1 MSGATFSTAELWRA
15 PNLVSLLRVPL
26 AIAFPF
32 AARSPPAAIAVLG
45 LAGATDVL
53 DGLLARRL
61 GAVTALGAVIDP
73 VADKLFA
80 LSAMGSLLALH
91 RLPWWGV
98 PALLA
103 RELLEAPLLV
113 WSLRRRLQG
122 ERAPVLGSNVAGKV
136 ATVAQSAALLAAIAV
151 PWALT
156 PALGVAA
163 GAAVVAGVIY
173 WRRELR
179 RARRPGVRATADSQS

>member
-1 MSGATFSTAELWRA
+1 MSLDAFSPAELFRP

-26 AIAFPF
+26 ALTFPF
-32 AARSPPAAIAVLG
+32 VADSAPAALTVLG

-53 DGLLARRL
+53 DGMLARRL

-80 LSAMGSLLALH
+80 LSATGSLLALH

-98 PALLA
+98 PALFA

-113 WSLRRRLQG
+113 RGLRRRRRG
-122 ERAPVLGSNVAGKV
+122 DRAPVPSSNVTGKL
-136 ATVAQSAALLAAIAV
+136 ATVAQTGALLAAIAA
-151 PWALT
+151 PWALP

-163 GAAVVAGVIY
+163 VTAVVAGVVY
-173 WRRELR
+173 WQRELR
-179 RARRPGVRATADSQS
+179 GARS

>member
-1 MSGATFSTAELWRA
+1 MSEGTFSPAELWSA

-26 AIAFPF
+26 ALAFPLV
-32 AARSPPAAIAVLG
+32 ADSPPAAITVLG
-45 LAGATDVL
+45 LAGASDVL

-61 GAVTALGAVIDP
+61 GAVTPLGAVIDP
-73 VADKLFA
+73 LADKLFA

-113 WSLRRRLQG
+113 RGLRRRRRG
-122 ERAPVLGSNVAGKV
+122 DRAEVPSSNAAGKL
-136 ATVAQSAALLAAIAV
+136 ATVAQSAALVAAIAA
-151 PWALT
+151 PWALP

-163 GAAVVAGVIY
+163 IAAVVAGVVY

-179 RARRPGVRATADSQS
+179 GERG

>member
-1 MSGATFSTAELWRA
+1 MMRATFSATEFWRA

-32 AARSPPAAIAVLG
+32 VADSKPAAITVLA
-45 LAGATDVL
+45 LAGVTDVL
-53 DGLLARRL
+53 DGQLARRL
-61 GAVTALGAVIDP
+61 GAVTPLGAVIDP

-91 RLPWWGV
+91 RLPWWSV

-103 RELLEAPLLV
+103 REIFETPLLIRG
-113 WSLRRRLQG
+113 LRRRLQG
-122 ERAPVLGSNVAGKV
+122 ESAPVLGANVAGKL
-136 ATVAQSAALLAAIAV
+136 ATVAQSAALLAAIAA
-151 PWALT
+151 PRALT
-156 PALGVAA
+156 PALVVAA
-163 GAAVVAGVIY
+163 GAAVVAGVVY

-179 RARRPGVRATADSQS
+179 S

>member
-1 MSGATFSTAELWRA
+1 MSTAAFSPAEIWSP

-26 AIAFPF
+26 AIAFPLV
-32 AARSPPAAIAVLG
+32 ADSVPAALAVLG

-73 VADKLFA
+73 VADKIFA
-80 LSAMGSLLALH
+80 LSAMGSLLALN

-113 WSLRRRLQG
+113 WGLRRRLHG
-122 ERAPVLGSNVAGKV
+122 DHVPVLGSNVAGKL
-136 ATVAQSAALLAAIAV
+136 ATVAQSGALLAAIAA
-151 PWALT
+151 PWALP

-163 GAAVVAGVIY
+163 TAAVVAGVVY

-179 RARRPGVRATADSQS
+179 RVRS

>member
-1 MSGATFSTAELWRA
+1 MSGAAFSAAEIWRA

-26 AIAFPF
+26 AVAFPLVVH
-32 AARSPPAAIAVLG
+32 SPPAAITVIG

-61 GAVTALGAVIDP
+61 GAVTELGAVLDP
-73 VADKLFA
+73 LADKVFA
-80 LSAMGSLLALH
+80 LSAMGSLLAMD

-103 RELLEAPLLV
+103 RELFEAPLLV
-113 WSLRRRLQG
+113 WGLRRRQKG
-122 ERAPVLGSNVAGKV
+122 ERAPVLGSNAAGKV
-136 ATVAQSAALLAAIAV
+136 ATVAQTAALLAAIAV
-151 PWALT
+151 PWALP

-163 GAAVVAGVIY
+163 TAAVVAGAIY

-179 RARRPGVRATADSQS
+179 RARS

>member
-1 MSGATFSTAELWRA
+1 MRVAFSATELWRA

-32 AARSPPAAIAVLG
+32 VAHSRPAAITVLA

-53 DGLLARRL
+53 DGQLARRL
-61 GAVTALGAVIDP
+61 GAVTPLGAVIDP

-103 RELLEAPLLV
+103 REIFETPLLV
-113 WSLRRRLQG
+113 RGLRRRLHG
-122 ERAPVLGSNVAGKV
+122 ESAPVLGANVAGKL
-136 ATVAQSAALLAAIAV
+136 ATVAQSAALFAAIAA
-151 PWALT
+151 PQALT
-156 PALGVAA
+156 PALVVAA
-163 GAAVVAGVIY
+163 GAAVVAGVAY

-179 RARRPGVRATADSQS
+179 SAQS

>member
-1 MSGATFSTAELWRA
+1 MSTDTFSPADLLRA
-15 PNLVSLLRVPL
+15 PNLMSLLRVPL
-26 AIAFPF
+26 AVTFPF
-32 AARSPPAAIAVLG
+32 VADSAPAALTVLG

-61 GAVTALGAVIDP
+61 GAVTSLGAVLDP

-91 RLPWWGV
+91 RLPWWSV

-113 WSLRRRLQG
+113 RGLRRRLHG
-122 ERAPVLGSNVAGKV
+122 ERAPVPSSNVTGKL
-136 ATVAQSAALLAAIAV
+136 ATVAQSGALLAAIAA

-163 GAAVVAGVIY
+163 VAAVVAGGMY

-179 RARRPGVRATADSQS
+179 GARS

>member
-1 MSGATFSTAELWRA
+1 M
-15 PNLVSLLRVPL
+15 
-26 AIAFPF
+26 
-32 AARSPPAAIAVLG
+32 
-45 LAGATDVL
+45 
-53 DGLLARRL
+53 
-61 GAVTALGAVIDP
+61 TALGAVIDP

-91 RLPWWGV
+91 KLPWWGV

-122 ERAPVLGSNVAGKV
+122 ESVPVLGSNVAGKL
-136 ATVAQSAALLAAIAV
+136 ATVAQSAALVAAIAV
-151 PWALT
+151 PWALA

-179 RARRPGVRATADSQS
+179 RARS

>member
-1 MSGATFSTAELWRA
+1 MSGAAFSAAELWRA

-73 VADKLFA
+73 VADKIFA
-80 LSAMGSLLALH
+80 LSAMGSLVALG

-103 RELLEAPLLV
+103 RELMEAPLLV
-113 WSLRRRLQG
+113 WSLRRRLHG
-122 ERAPVLGSNVAGKV
+122 ESAPVLGSNVAGKV
-136 ATVAQSAALLAAIAV
+136 ATTAQSAALLAAIAA

-163 GAAVVAGVIY
+163 GAALVAGVIY
-173 WRRELR
+173 WQRELR
-179 RARRPGVRATADSQS
+179 RARS

>member
-1 MSGATFSTAELWRA
+1 MRGITLSAAEIWSA

-26 AIAFPF
+26 AVAFPF
-32 AARSPPAAIAVLG
+32 AAGSPAAAIVVLG

-80 LSAMGSLLALH
+80 LSAMGTLVALH
-91 RLPWWGV
+91 KLPWWGV

-103 RELLEAPLLV
+103 REILEAPLLLREL
-113 WSLRRRLQG
+113 LRRRQG
-122 ERAPVLGSNVAGKV
+122 HRAPVVGASVAGKV
-136 ATVAQSAALLAAIAV
+136 ATVAQSAALLAAIAAPRARV
-151 PWALT
+151 PL
-156 PALGVAA
+156 LVVAA
-163 GAAVVAGVIY
+163 GAGVIAGTLY
-173 WRRELR
+173 WTRELR
-179 RARRPGVRATADSQS
+179 RGRG

>member
-1 MSGATFSTAELWRA
+1 MRGATFSAAELWRA
-15 PNLVSLLRVPL
+15 PNLVSLLRIPL

-32 AARSPPAAIAVLG
+32 VAGSPPAAVAVLG

-73 VADKLFA
+73 VADKIFA
-80 LSAMGSLLALH
+80 LSAMGSLLALQ

-113 WSLRRRLQG
+113 WSLRRRLHG

-136 ATVAQSAALLAAIAV
+136 ATIAQSAALLAAIAA
-151 PWALT
+151 PWALA
-156 PALGVAA
+156 PALAVAA
-163 GAAVVAGVIY
+163 GSALVAGVIY
-173 WRRELR
+173 WKRELR
-179 RARRPGVRATADSQS
+179 RARS

>member
-1 MSGATFSTAELWRA
+1 MMRAAFSATEIWRA

-26 AIAFPF
+26 AVAFPF
-32 AARSPPAAIAVLG
+32 VVHSTPAAITVLA

-53 DGLLARRL
+53 DGQLARRL
-61 GAVTALGAVIDP
+61 GAVTPLGAVIDP

-103 RELLEAPLLV
+103 REIFETPLLV
-113 WSLRRRLQG
+113 RGLRRHLHG
-122 ERAPVLGSNVAGKV
+122 ESAPVLGANVAGKL
-136 ATVAQSAALLAAIAV
+136 ATVAQSAALLAAIAM
-151 PWALT
+151 PQALT
-156 PALGVAA
+156 PALVVAA
-163 GAAVVAGVIY
+163 GAAVVAGVAY
-173 WRRELR
+173 WRREVQS
-179 RARRPGVRATADSQS
+179 ARS

>member
-1 MSGATFSTAELWRA
+1 MSTAAVSRAEIWSA

-26 AIAFPF
+26 AVAFPLV
-32 AARSPPAAIAVLG
+32 AGSAPAALTVLG

-73 VADKLFA
+73 VTDKIFA

-103 RELLEAPLLV
+103 RELLEAPLLIWGV
-113 WSLRRRLQG
+113 RRRLHG
-122 ERAPVLGSNVAGKV
+122 DRAPVLGANAAGKL
-136 ATVAQSAALLAAIAV
+136 ATVAQSGALLAAIAA
-151 PWALT
+151 PSALS

-163 GAAVVAGVIY
+163 TAAVVAGVVY

-179 RARRPGVRATADSQS
+179 RAHS

>member
-1 MSGATFSTAELWRA
+1 MRGATFSAADLWSA
-15 PNLVSLLRVPL
+15 PNVVSLLRVPL

-32 AARSPPAAIAVLG
+32 AARSPPLALAVLG

-80 LSAMGSLLALH
+80 LSAMGTLVALQK
-91 RLPWWGV
+91 LPWWGV

-103 RELLEAPLLV
+103 REILEAPLLV
-113 WSLRRRLQG
+113 WSLRRRLHG
-122 ERAPVLGSNVAGKV
+122 VRAPVLGSNVAGKV
-136 ATVAQSAALLAAIAV
+136 ATVAQSAALLAAIAA

-156 PALGVAA
+156 PTLGLAA
-163 GAAVVAGVIY
+163 AAAVVAGVAY
-173 WRRELR
+173 WRRELQ
-179 RARRPGVRATADSQS
+179 RARS

>member
-1 MSGATFSTAELWRA
+1 MRGATFSAAEIWRA
-15 PNLVSLLRVPL
+15 PNLVSLLRIPL
-26 AIAFPF
+26 AVAFPF
-32 AARSPPAAIAVLG
+32 VARSPPAAIAVLG

-73 VADKLFA
+73 VADKIFA
-80 LSAMGSLLALH
+80 LSAMGTLVALQK
-91 RLPWWGV
+91 LPWWGV

-103 RELLEAPLLV
+103 REILEAPLVV
-113 WSLRRRLQG
+113 WSLRRRLRG
-122 ERAPVLGSNVAGKV
+122 VRAPVLGSNVAGKL
-136 ATVAQSAALLAAIAV
+136 ATVAQSAALLAAIAM
-151 PWALT
+151 PSALA

-163 GAAVVAGVIY
+163 GAAFVAGVAY

-179 RARRPGVRATADSQS
+179 RPLN

>member
-1 MSGATFSTAELWRA
+1 MMRATFSATELWRA

-32 AARSPPAAIAVLG
+32 VADSKPAAITVLA
-45 LAGATDVL
+45 LAAATDVL
-53 DGLLARRL
+53 DGQLARRL
-61 GAVTALGAVIDP
+61 GAVTPLGAVIDP

-91 RLPWWGV
+91 RLPWWSV

-103 RELLEAPLLV
+103 REIFETPLLIRG
-113 WSLRRRLQG
+113 LRRRLHG
-122 ERAPVLGSNVAGKV
+122 ESAPVLGSNVAGKV
-136 ATVAQSAALLAAIAV
+136 ATVAQSAALLAAIAAPRV
-151 PWALT
+151 LT
-156 PALGVAA
+156 PALLVAA
-163 GAAVVAGVIY
+163 GAAVVAGVVY

-179 RARRPGVRATADSQS
+179 S

>member
-1 MSGATFSTAELWRA
+1 MSGETFSTTELWRA

-26 AIAFPF
+26 AVAFPLV
-32 AARSPPAAIAVLG
+32 AHTPAAAITVLG

-73 VADKLFA
+73 VADKIFA

-103 RELLEAPLLV
+103 RELFEAPLVV
-113 WSLRRRLQG
+113 WGLRRRLHG
-122 ERAPVLGSNVAGKV
+122 ERAPVL
-136 ATVAQSAALLAAIAV
+136 
-151 PWALT
+151 
-156 PALGVAA
+156 
-163 GAAVVAGVIY
+163 
-173 WRRELR
+173 
-179 RARRPGVRATADSQS
+179 

>member
-1 MSGATFSTAELWRA
+1 MSEGTFSPAELFRA

-26 AIAFPF
+26 ALTFPF
-32 AARSPPAAIAVLG
+32 VADSAPAALTVLG

-61 GAVTALGAVIDP
+61 NAVTPLGAVIDP
-73 VADKLFA
+73 IADKIFA

-113 WSLRRRLQG
+113 RGLRRRSRG
-122 ERAPVLGSNVAGKV
+122 DRAPVPSSNVTGKL
-136 ATVAQSAALLAAIAV
+136 ATVAQTVALLAAIAA

-163 GAAVVAGVIY
+163 IAAVVAGVMY

-179 RARRPGVRATADSQS
+179 GERG